1 VNRPTLL
8 IAGGGT
14 GGHVFPAVAVAEAAQ
29 ALADVDVVFI
39 GTDRGVEA
47 RVIPQR
53 GWRLERLVVEPMKGG
68 GPTRA
73 LRGAILAMRAT
84 LGAAAIVRRLRPRA
98 VLSVGGYAAGPA
110 TLAAALL
117 GVPVAVL
124 EANSSVGLANRLLA
138 PFAGRAFLAWSEAAP
153 SFRARAVRQY
163 GVPLRAGFG
172 PVAYPPAGATA
183 RVLVMGGSQGAAVL
197 NERMPEVFARL
208 ASDGARDRASEG
220 VHGGASDRLPVRVIH
235 QAGRDRDGAVRDAY
249 ALARIE
255 HVTVVPFIEDVARAI
270 ADADLV
276 VARAGA
282 GTLAELTAIGRP
294 SILVPFPH
302 AADDHQARN
311 AEALARAGAA
321 VCMRQER
328 ADAASLAAEL
338 GRLLSDDGS
347 RRAMA
352 EAARRRG
359 RPDAAHQ
366 VARELL
372 ALASIAERAPRERP
386 ADRAG
391 AGERERA
398 REPDRRWN

>member
-1 VNRPTLL
+1 VTRPTLL

-14 GGHVFPAVAVAEAAQ
+14 GGHVFPGVAVAEAAQ
-29 ALADVDVVFI
+29 MLADVDVVFV

-47 RVIPQR
+47 RVVPQR

-68 GPTRA
+68 GPSRA
-73 LRGAILAMRAT
+73 LRGALLAVRAT
-84 LGAAAIVRRLRPRA
+84 LGAVAIVRRLRPRV

-110 TLAAALL
+110 TLAAAVL

-124 EANSSVGLANRLLA
+124 ESNSRPGLANRLLA
-138 PFAGRAFLAWSEAAP
+138 PFATRAFLAWEEAES
-153 SFRARAVRQY
+153 SFRAHAVRHY
-163 GVPLRAGFG
+163 GVPLRAGFA
-172 PVAYPPAGATA
+172 PVAYPADGAWS

-197 NERMPEVFARL
+197 NERMPDVFARL
-208 ASDGARDRASEG
+208 AREGAT
-220 VHGGASDRLPVRVIH
+220 VHVVH
-235 QAGRDRDGAVRDAY
+235 QAGRNRDAAVRDAY
-249 ALARIE
+249 ARAGVD

-282 GTLAELTAIGRP
+282 GTIAELTAIGRP

-302 AADDHQARN
+302 ATDDHQARN

-321 VCMRQER
+321 ICVRQER
-328 ADAASLAAEL
+328 ADPASLAAAI
-338 GRLLSDDGS
+338 GRLLSDAAS

-352 EAARRRG
+352 DAARRRG
-359 RPDAAHQ
+359 RPDAAER

-372 ALASIAERAPRERP
+372 LLASIAERERP
-386 ADRAG
+386 RDSQQG
-391 AGERERA
+391 REHNL
-398 REPDRRWN
+398 RWN

>member
-1 VNRPTLL
+1 MRRPTLL

-29 ALADVDVVFI
+29 ALADVDVVFV

-68 GPTRA
+68 GPARA
-73 LRGAILAMRAT
+73 LRGAVLAMRAT
-84 LGAAAIVRRLRPRA
+84 LGAAAIVRRFRPRV

-110 TLAAALL
+110 TLAAAVL

-124 EANSSVGLANRLLA
+124 ESNSSVGLANRLLA
-138 PFAGRAFLAWSEAAP
+138 PFARRAFLAWDEAAP
-153 SFRARAVRQY
+153 SFRARAVRQF
-163 GVPLRAGFG
+163 GVPLRPGFA
-172 PVAYPPAGATA
+172 PVAYPPAGTSA
-183 RVLVMGGSQGAAVL
+183 RILVMGGSQGAAVL
-197 NERMPEVFARL
+197 NERMPDVFARL
-208 ASDGARDRASEG
+208 VLDR
-220 VHGGASDRLPVRVIH
+220 VPVRVVH

-249 ALARIE
+249 ARAKMND
-255 HVTVVPFIEDVARAI
+255 VTVVPFIDDVARAI

-282 GTLAELTAIGRP
+282 ATIAELTAIGRP

-302 AADDHQARN
+302 ATDDHQGRN

-328 ADAASLAAEL
+328 ADAASLAAEI
-338 GRLLSDDGS
+338 GRLLADAVA

-352 EAARRRG
+352 DAARRRG
-359 RPDAAHQ
+359 RPDAAQQ

-372 ALASIAERAPRERP
+372 SLASIAERGLPRSRP
-386 ADRAG
+386 AH
-391 AGERERA
+391 GEH
-398 REPDRRWN
+398 DVRWN